1 MIITEFVM
9 TLQDELEKRELT
21 EATILQ
27 YIKTLINLHKKIFNH
42 EQIKSLNF
50 LKHLDKVENA
60 IAENYKDNTQK
71 NIYNTLTSILFPY
84 KEKKGYKKV
93 YDFYKEKANNLG
105 DKLQKETNKNE
116 KTESQKENWI
126 AWQDI
131 LKIRNELHSETD
143 NIIKKK
149 NITEKDYETLLK
161 NVVLSL
167 YTYLPPRR
175 NEYQN
180 ILIVPNDK
188 DLDDKKNYYVLDD
201 KKFILNSYKTSK
213 KYGSQEIEIPNELEK
228 AISNYL
234 NFHTLYNNNKK
245 KKKNFEIPLLVNKS
259 GQPLIQV
266 NSLTRILNKI
276 FKKNIGASMLR
287 HIYLSDKYGDE
298 LEEMKEDSKAMGHSL
313 GIQKEYIKND
323 E

>member
-1 MIITEFVM
+1 MIITDFVM
-9 TLQDELEKRELT
+9 NLQEELEKRDLS
-21 EATILQ
+21 EATTLQ

-50 LKHLDKVENA
+50 LKNLDKVEET
-60 IAENYKDNTQK
+60 ISENYKDNTQK
-71 NIYNTLTSILFPY
+71 NIYNTLSSILHPL

-93 YDFYKEKANNLG
+93 YDFYKNKANDLG

-116 KTESQKENWI
+116 KSNTQKENWME
-126 AWQDI
+126 WKDI
-131 LKIRNELHSETD
+131 LKIRDELHDETN

-180 ILIVPNDK
+180 IIIVPNDK
-188 DLDDKKNYYVLDD
+188 DLRDDKNYYVVDENKLV
-201 KKFILNSYKTSK
+201 LNKYKTSK
-213 KYGSQEIEIPNELEK
+213 KYGSQEIEIPTGLET
-228 AISNYL
+228 AIKNYL
-234 NFHTLYNNNKK
+234 NFHTLYNSNKK
-245 KKKNFEIPLLVNKS
+245 KKKDFEIPLLVNRA

-287 HIYLSDKYGDE
+287 HIYLSDKYGEE
-298 LEEMKEDSKAMGHSL
+298 LDEMKEDSKAMGHSL
-313 GIQKEYIKND
+313 SIQKEYIKND

>member
-1 MIITEFVM
+1 MQ
-9 TLQDELEKRELT
+9 LQEDLEKRDLS
-21 EATILQ
+21 EATTLQ
-27 YIKTLINLHKKIFNH
+27 YIKTLINLHKKIYNH

-50 LKHLDKVENA
+50 LKHVDKIEDV
-60 IAENYKDNTQK
+60 ISENYKDNTQK
-71 NIYNTLTSILFPY
+71 SIYNTLSSILHPL

-93 YDFYKEKANNLG
+93 YEFYKEKANDLG
-105 DKLQKETNKNE
+105 DKIQKETNKNE
-116 KTESQKENWI
+116 KTDTQKENWMS
-126 AWQDI
+126 WDDI
-131 LKIRNELHSETD
+131 LKIRNELHDDVD
-143 NIIKKK
+143 NIKKKK
-149 NITEKDYETLLK
+149 NISEKDYETLLK

-188 DLDDKKNYYVLDD
+188 DLDDKKNYYVLDEN
-201 KKFILNSYKTSK
+201 KFILNSYKTSK
-213 KYGSQEIEIPNELEK
+213 KYGSQEIEVPDELEK

-234 NFHTLYNNNKK
+234 LYHTLFNNNKK
-245 KKKNFEIPLLVNKS
+245 KKKDYEIPLLVNRS
-259 GQPLIQV
+259 GQPLTQV

-298 LEEMKEDSKAMGHSL
+298 LDEMKEDADAMGHGL
-313 GIQKEYIKND
+313 NMQKQYIKKD